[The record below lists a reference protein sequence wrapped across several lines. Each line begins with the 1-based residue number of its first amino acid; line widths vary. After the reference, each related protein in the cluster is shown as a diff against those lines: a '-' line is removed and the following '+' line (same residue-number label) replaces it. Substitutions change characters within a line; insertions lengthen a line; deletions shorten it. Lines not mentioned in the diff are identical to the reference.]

1 MIYNETKYNTNWDT
15 RKLDSLGDFARGKSK
30 HRPRND
36 KRLFEGGGYPLVQ
49 TSEVKEADLFIR
61 KHTVEYNDFG
71 LEQSKLWDAGTLCIT
86 IAANIAETAILKYP
100 MCFPDSVVGF
110 NAYPTE
116 TTELF
121 MHYVFTFIKQ
131 SIQKSVGGSVQDNI
145 NLEYLQNL
153 DFKIPNKK
161 YQDMMVE
168 VLSAIDKRIELDA
181 QLAEELDELG
191 RFVYNY
197 WFVQYEFPNDEKKP
211 YKTSKGKMVWNEKLK
226 REIPDNWEVVTLDTI
241 LDNNTSSITPEGMS
255 GRTMEH
261 YSIPAYDE
269 YRFPS
274 FDKSCDIESNKYIVT
289 GDMILVS
296 KLNPQF
302 KRVWDPFCFTSDAI
316 CSTEFLTLKPK
327 KPKNRPFCM
336 ALVNSDEFSLY
347 MKSKATS
354 STGSRKRIQPEVCME
369 YVFALPPQRVIDDFN
384 DFYKP
389 ISIRQKRIVEERYRL
404 IKLRDWLLPLLMNG
418 QVTVEEKGEHRT

>member
-1 MIYNETKYNTNWDT
+1 MIYNETKYNKEWNTK
-15 RKLDSLGDFARGKSK
+15 KLDTLGKFARGKSK

-36 KRLFEGGGYPLVQ
+36 KKLFEGGGYPLVQ
-49 TSEVKEADLFIR
+49 TAEVKEANLLIR
-61 KHTVEYNDFG
+61 KHSSEYNEFG
-71 LEQSKLWDAGTLCIT
+71 LKQSKLWDAGTLCIT

-153 DFKIPNKK
+153 DFKIPNKS
-161 YQDMMVE
+161 YQDMMVQ
-168 VLSAIDKRIELDA
+168 VLSAIDKRIELDT
-181 QLAEELDELG
+181 QLSEELDDLG
-191 RFVYNY
+191 RLVYNY
-197 WFVQYEFPNDEKKP
+197 WFVQFEFPNVENKP
-211 YKTSKGKMVWNEKLK
+211 YRFSDGKMVWNERLK
-226 REIPDNWEVVTLDTI
+226 REIPEKWEVVTLEAI
-241 LDNNTSSITPEGMS
+241 VENITSSVTPDEMMGKE
-255 GRTMEH
+255 MEH

-274 FDKSCDIESNKYIVT
+274 FEESSEIESNKYKVSKN
-289 GDMILVS
+289 MILVS

-302 KRVWDPFCFTSDAI
+302 KRIWDPFCYTGNAI
-316 CSTEFLTLKPK
+316 CSTEFLTLVPRNID
-327 KPKNRPFCM
+327 NRPYCY
-336 ALVNSDEFSLY
+336 ALANSDEFSLY

-369 YVFALPPQRVIDDFN
+369 YSFALPPQNVIDAFN
-384 DFYKP
+384 DFYRP
-389 ISIRQKRIVEERYRL
+389 IMTRQKRIIEEKYQL
-404 IKLRDWLLPLLMNG
+404 SKLRDWLLPLLMNG
-418 QVTVEEKGEHRT
+418 QVTVKDKAK